1 MNNSK
6 NGKIDINELI
16 KKAAE
21 SRKKGEMNTNDGINK
36 FINSNLNEHQA
47 KAVKD
52 ILSDERKTRE
62 LLNSDAAKA
71 LYDKFFGGGN
81 NG

>member
-1 MNNSK
+1 MNNSQ

-16 KKAAE
+16 KKASE
-21 SRKKGEMNTNDGINK
+21 SQKRGEMNTNEGINK
-36 FINSNLNEHQA
+36 FINGNLSDSQA
-47 KAVKD
+47 KTVKD

-62 LLNSDAAKA
+62 LLNSDAAKT
-71 LYDKFFGGGN
+71 LYDKFFGGGK